1 MGAADAL
8 VHLMSE
14 GGFLL
19 REREDLILEH
29 ARLSVA
35 EQAAEDQDPDLD
47 RLLEALL
54 EVDALQAE
62 REQLRAERGL
72 PSEEVDDFE
81 DALTRLRPLFN
92 EIDGLRAER
101 QRLASE
107 RKGLVEAVEAVGMS
121 AEEILCEEDRD
132 LELQLLNA
140 VKGVAMENESLKAE
154 IQELQAQ
161 ISRLRNHR
169 SSDQREAL
177 EELPQVAPAPR
188 PKAPSPV
195 PELHNRVNTLVL
207 DRPSKPEALGVFA
220 AGNTGAPK
228 ESRSGDLGKLQEIID
243 RLQTEN
249 THLKSQIVA
258 LTPQAKSAGEAAPE
272 DHPDPRAPP
281 LPENPGTEEPDAK
294 ETAAQPAGD
303 MPEAP
308 PPLPEREAEAT
319 EESHPEA
326 EQAAGDMPEA
336 LHPQREAA
344 TTEDGID
351 HEGAGNMRPEA
362 PPLPEKDAMMEE
374 LQQMKGVKIVGA
386 EEPQK
391 APKANI
397 RPKQAKRP
405 RPRPDE
411 LLKQAGIPLT
421 PEAMLKQLLSP
432 PKSNKV
438 MLPRTELAPEDP
450 DEIAMQ
456 RQEAMTHLLRVQL
469 GRRDEGSELDGRSRE
484 LSPSPKDLDVDA
496 TQEQAMKGAL
506 HSLFRSFGQ

>member
-1 MGAADAL
+1 M
-8 VHLMSE
+8 
-14 GGFLL
+14 
-19 REREDLILEH
+19 
-29 ARLSVA
+29 
-35 EQAAEDQDPDLD
+35 
-47 RLLEALL
+47 
-54 EVDALQAE
+54 
-62 REQLRAERGL
+62 
-72 PSEEVDDFE
+72 
-81 DALTRLRPLFN
+81 
-92 EIDGLRAER
+92 
-101 QRLASE
+101 
-107 RKGLVEAVEAVGMS
+107 
-121 AEEILCEEDRD
+121 
-132 LELQLLNA
+132 
-140 VKGVAMENESLKAE
+140 
-154 IQELQAQ
+154 
-161 ISRLRNHR
+161 
-169 SSDQREAL
+169 
-177 EELPQVAPAPR
+177 
-188 PKAPSPV
+188 
-195 PELHNRVNTLVL
+195 
-207 DRPSKPEALGVFA
+207 
-220 AGNTGAPK
+220 
-228 ESRSGDLGKLQEIID
+228 
-243 RLQTEN
+243 
-249 THLKSQIVA
+249 
-258 LTPQAKSAGEAAPE
+258 
-272 DHPDPRAPP
+272 
-281 LPENPGTEEPDAK
+281 PENPGTEEPDAK

-362 PPLPEKDAMMEE
+362 PPLPEKDAIMEE

>member
-1 MGAADAL
+1 M
-8 VHLMSE
+8 VVM
-14 GGFLL
+14 
-19 REREDLILEH
+19 
-29 ARLSVA
+29 LSVSSA
-35 EQAAEDQDPDLD
+35 PSGWLHVRSVPSTSLFFCDS
-47 RLLEALL
+47 
-54 EVDALQAE
+54 
-62 REQLRAERGL
+62 RE
-72 PSEEVDDFE
+72 
-81 DALTRLRPLFN
+81 
-92 EIDGLRAER
+92 
-101 QRLASE
+101 
-107 RKGLVEAVEAVGMS
+107 
-121 AEEILCEEDRD
+121 
-132 LELQLLNA
+132 
-140 VKGVAMENESLKAE
+140 
-154 IQELQAQ
+154 
-161 ISRLRNHR
+161 ISIGFSDTGPQRLRNHR
-169 SSDQREAL
+169 SSDHREAL

-195 PELHNRVNTLVL
+195 PELHTRGVNTLVL
-207 DRPSKPEALGVFA
+207 DRPSKPEALGAFA
-220 AGNTGAPK
+220 AGNTGVPK

-249 THLKSQIVA
+249 AHLKSHIVA

-272 DHPDPRAPP
+272 DRPDPPAPP
-281 LPENPGTEEPDAK
+281 LPEKPGMEESDA
-294 ETAAQPAGD
+294 TAAEAAGDMPEAPAPLPEQEAEATAEESHAKAEQPAGD

-308 PPLPEREAEAT
+308 PPPPERETEAT
-319 EESHPEA
+319 A
-326 EQAAGDMPEA
+326 EDC
-336 LHPQREAA
+336 
-344 TTEDGID
+344 ID

-374 LQQMKGVKIVGA
+374 LQQMKGVKIVQNGT

-391 APKANI
+391 APPKANV
-397 RPKQAKRP
+397 RPKQVNRP

-469 GRRDEGSELDGRSRE
+469 GRPRDEGSELDGRSRE